1 MIPQYVTLAGL
12 KSLAKK
18 LKREQA
24 LPHHQALDLAARL
37 GNYECY
43 AHALKHLPNV
53 AQADF
58 AVSIKQKWWGY
69 TSKEGGT
76 AEISIN
82 LKHPLDELVKPHH
95 LVGYLGSSKLRNG
108 GVVERVGDQQD
119 ASQTQW
125 FIARI
130 ARALQFMDV
139 TGLKPSRSRRCYP
152 RGLWD
157 ARPPIADH
165 DHCWFD
171 PEAKVHVLSTEP
183 YPGRSERRDADQQ
196 RWEQEFGWTTTLVD
210 RESIYGSSTELYL
223 CCPSSYAGVLARK
236 VARLERAG
244 PAVKDKD
251 VTIEKWPPPQ

>member
-1 MIPQYVTLAGL
+1 MTPQYATLAGL

-18 LKREQA
+18 LKREHE

-43 AHALKHLPNV
+43 ASARKHLPD
-53 AQADF
+53 ASFEKF
-58 AVSIKQKWWGY
+58 AVSICQNWWGHA
-69 TSKEGGT
+69 SKDGGT
-76 AEISIN
+76 AEISID
-82 LKHPLDELVKPHH
+82 LKHPLNELVRQHH
-95 LVGYLGSSKLRNG
+95 LVGYLGSSKLRSG
-108 GVVERVGDQQD
+108 GIVERIGDQQD
-119 ASQTQW
+119 ASQAQW

-130 ARALQFMDV
+130 ARAIQFMDA
-139 TGLKPSRSRRCYP
+139 TGLKPSRSRKCYP

-183 YPGRSERRDADQQ
+183 YPGRSERRDADQL
-196 RWEQEFGWTTTLVD
+196 RWEQEYGWSTTLVD
-210 RESIYGSSTELYL
+210 RESIYGSSTQLYL
-223 CCPSSYAGVLARK
+223 CCPSSYSGVLARK
-236 VARLERAG
+236 VARLERADQ
-244 PAVKDKD
+244 AVKDED